1 MIAFH
6 HEKGFRIRKTLL
18 NVSPGFREPIHQAGR

>member
-6 HEKGFRIRKTLL
+6 
-18 NVSPGFREPIHQAGR
+18 

>member
-6 HEKGFRIRKTLL
+6 HHSISSRIERY
-18 NVSPGFREPIHQAGR
+18 

>member
-6 HEKGFRIRKTLL
+6 HET
-18 NVSPGFREPIHQAGR
+18 